1 MKNAWNMWIKWKG
14 KGRKV
19 LLAQEDKNLEKNL
32 EENDKK
38 SLELDLSKRERAKGF
53 LKSLNKVKNMW
64 EKLVLKNS
72 LNDFQLVKN

>member
-14 KGRKV
+14 KGGKV
-19 LLAQEDKNLEKNL
+19 LPAQEDKNLEKNL

-53 LKSLNKVKNMW
+53 LKSLNKVKNTW

>member
-32 EENDKK
+32 EENDKN
-38 SLELDLSKRERAKGF
+38 SLEPDLSKRERAKGF
-53 LKSLNKVKNMW
+53 LKSLNKVKNTW

-72 LNDFQLVKN
+72 LNDFQSVKN